1 MRLGSMVHS
10 SGLALTRLELLRVRT
25 LGAFVTAT
33 NNGPEVGGPS
43 LAVWEGG
50 EGGRQNLGL
59 VTAMVTPDHKN
70 ETECVSRL
78 WTFLQHSK

>member
-1 MRLGSMVHS
+1 MSWCIVESLMEHYYMRLGSMVHS

-43 LAVWEGG
+43 LAGWEGG
-50 EGGRQNLGL
+50 KGGDK
-59 VTAMVTPDHKN
+59 T
-70 ETECVSRL
+70 
-78 WTFLQHSK
+78 